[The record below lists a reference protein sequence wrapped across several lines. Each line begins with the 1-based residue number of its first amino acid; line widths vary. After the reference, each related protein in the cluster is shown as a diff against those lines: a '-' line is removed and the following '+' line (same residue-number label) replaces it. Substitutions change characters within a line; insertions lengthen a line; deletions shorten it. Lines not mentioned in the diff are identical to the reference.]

1 MAIRKPFCV
10 KDVLQRPIFQ
20 EAKLVAGRDGL
31 DRPVRWVHVLEVTD
45 AAELLHGEELILTTG
60 VGLGRDES
68 LTFQYVRGLI
78 DRGVSGLCI
87 ELGKYFPDVPE
98 GLRALGDASR
108 FPIIVFERPVRF
120 IDITQDIH
128 AYLIDQHHDQLVE
141 LERISRQFLQL
152 TLRPQGLRR
161 ILELLYR
168 ETGCPVRLQE
178 EDGEVLVYPEDAE
191 AEMASSASGTP
202 EGTDPGQGEALV
214 TEAVG
219 AGEAAGDS
227 RRPQVLCQ
235 PILAMDTRVGELSV
249 VVRGKPSEF
258 LHLVLDRAATAIAQ
272 EFLRRMSLEERHLRT
287 TRRWMDD
294 LLHRGADHLSGTAAE
309 YMRPGTALVV
319 AAILPL
325 PRGVAVEAATAPNP
339 GSSTPGTPAEEPGEA
354 LRDRLEG
361 SPEDRLLLRAA
372 RILPRVFQNYGF
384 TAWLS
389 PVGNHWAVIAAN
401 TRATADSGGT
411 KGMRN
416 SGRPRGAVVS
426 GTGTLVQESSELT
439 VSRRGH
445 TRPAR
450 DSFPAPP
457 ARDSDPARSLEPE
470 VMMRIR
476 EALRELMRRLSSGN
490 AGDGQEWVVGLGRIV
505 FHPAKVSEA
514 WRQATQALAAQMPTS
529 GRPLGIS
536 SAEPCPRLLAA
547 TGSQSTTGAAG
558 PADNGQPRISFL
570 SYDDLYTWQV
580 FLQMDEHALAEF
592 VDGQIGS
599 LLAHDRLHGAELVE
613 TARMFF
619 ACNQSKQQT
628 AQALFIH
635 RQTLY
640 YRLEQI
646 AALLG
651 DGWNQPPR
659 RLALEVAIDAARFL
673 AARRPGRGEYVP
685 YKE

>member
-20 EAKLVAGRDGL
+20 DAKLVAGRDGL
-31 DRPVRWVHVLEVTD
+31 ERPVRWVHVLEVTD

-87 ELGKYFPDVPE
+87 ELGKYFPEVPE
-98 GLRALGDASR
+98 GLRSLADASR

-128 AYLIDQHHDQLVE
+128 AHLINRHHDQLVE

-191 AEMASSASGTP
+191 AEMAASASGTP
-202 EGTDPGQGEALV
+202 EGTGPGQGEALD
-214 TEAVG
+214 TEAAG
-219 AGEAAGDS
+219 AGEAAGES
-227 RRPQVLCQ
+227 RGPRVFCQ

-249 VVRGKPSEF
+249 VVRGKPTEF

-272 EFLRRMSLEERHLRT
+272 ELLRRMSLEERRLRT

-294 LLHRGADHLSGTAAE
+294 LLHRGVDHLPPTAAKHL
-309 YMRPGTALVV
+309 RPETALVV
-319 AAILPL
+319 TAILPL
-325 PRGVAVEAATAPNP
+325 PRGGAVEAATAPNP
-339 GSSTPGTPAEEPGEA
+339 GSATPGTQAEEPGEA
-354 LRDRLEG
+354 LRDSLEG

-411 KGMRN
+411 KGTRN
-416 SGRPRGAVVS
+416 GGRPRGAVVS
-426 GTGTLVQESSELT
+426 STGTLVQESSELT
-439 VSRRGH
+439 GSRRAH

-450 DSFPAPP
+450 GSFPSPP

-470 VMMRIR
+470 VMMRVR

-490 AGDGQEWVVGLGRIV
+490 AGDGQEWVVGIGRIV

-514 WRQATQALAAQMPTS
+514 WRQATHALAAQMPTS

-536 SAEPCPRLLAA
+536 SAVPGPRLLAA
-547 TGSQSTTGAAG
+547 SGSKSTASVAG
-558 PADNGQPRISFL
+558 QADNGQPRISFL

-580 FLQMDEHALAEF
+580 FLQMDERALAEF

-599 LLAHDRLHGAELVE
+599 LLAHDRLHGTELVE

-646 AALLG
+646 SALLG

-673 AARRPGRGEYVP
+673 AARSPGRGG
-685 YKE
+685 